1 MEGDADEMSFDVME
15 WLRET
20 RARIYEETKG
30 MSFEE
35 KRRWSEERIR
45 RDPFLAELYDR
56 RKVPTGGRVPTGTAS
71 GRARP
76 SEARR
81 SATHEE

>member
-1 MEGDADEMSFDVME
+1 MKTEVAGKPFRVME

-20 RARIYEETKG
+20 RARIYEETKD

-35 KRRWSEERIR
+35 ERRWSEERIR

-56 RKVPTGGRVPTGTAS
+56 RKVRTGGRVPTEPAS
-71 GRARP
+71 GRAWP
-76 SEARR
+76 SVARR
-81 SATHEE
+81 SATNEE